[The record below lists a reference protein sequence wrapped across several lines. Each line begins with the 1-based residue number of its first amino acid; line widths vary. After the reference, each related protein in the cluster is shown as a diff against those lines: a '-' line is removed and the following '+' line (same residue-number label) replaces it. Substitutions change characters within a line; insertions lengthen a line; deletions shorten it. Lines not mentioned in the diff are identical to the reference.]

1 MTAADF
7 RVFVSFVLSGDA
19 LCRPSRTKQDWKS
32 GRVNVQLLRM
42 GLEQEGATA
51 AGSGLRPNE
60 EERET
65 QEKFTD
71 GLNVWTWLLLT
82 LRISFHIVVSP
93 FVLESTAVTSHRV
106 KHTAGRMWREASDRL
121 TSGEF
126 DDRLDRIRQTAGDE
140 EEAPA
145 AT

>member
-7 RVFVSFVLSGDA
+7 RVFVSFVQSGDA
-19 LCRPSRTKQDWKS
+19 LCRPSKTKQNWKS
-32 GRVNVQLLRM
+32 GQVNVQLLRM

-51 AGSGLRPNE
+51 AGLGLRPNE
-60 EERET
+60 EGRET
-65 QEKFTD
+65 EEKFTD

-82 LRISFHIVVSP
+82 LCASFHIVVSP
-93 FVLESTAVTSHRV
+93 FMLESTPVTSQRV
-106 KHTAGRMWREASDRL
+106 TQAERGEKRPIVG